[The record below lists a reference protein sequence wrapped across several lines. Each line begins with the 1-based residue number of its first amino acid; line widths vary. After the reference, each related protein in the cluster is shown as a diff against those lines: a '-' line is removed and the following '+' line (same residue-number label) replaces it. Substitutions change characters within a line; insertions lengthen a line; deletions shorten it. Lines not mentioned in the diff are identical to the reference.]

1 MKLLVLG
8 GHDRMKGRIKEL
20 SKRYGLDIRF
30 INQETQQNIDNVLAC
45 ADWIIIFTGIVGHN
59 MVKLAKSYAKERC
72 MSDLPLLPLPSL
84 QGTSSRRAYPLLCLR
99 YL

>member
-1 MKLLVLG
+1 MKLIVLG

-72 MSDLPLLPLPSL
+72 IFCHSHGVCSL
-84 QGTSSRRAYPLLCLR
+84 EKEIKRLVEAKR
-99 YL
+99 